1 MKVSEIRALKT
12 EEIEA
17 KLEDAREEL
26 FKLRFQYATGQLRDF
41 SRLSAARRAI
51 ARFETLLRERELAA
65 EILAGAAAAAAR
77 PQAEAGGAGESA

>member
-17 KLEDAREEL
+17 KLEDTREEL
-26 FKLRFQYATGQLRDF
+26 FKLRFQYATGQLSDVT
-41 SRLSAARRAI
+41 RLSATRRAI

-65 EILAGAAAAAAR
+65 EILGSSAR
-77 PQAEAGGAGESA
+77 PQAEAGGAGELA